1 MLINEFKKNKYYKI
15 VTYGCQMNENDSEKL
30 AGMLSTMGYAPI
42 EDEEKADV
50 IIFNTCSVRENAD
63 VKVFGNLGHYKPLK
77 KRNPNMILAVCGCM
91 MQQKEIVER
100 IKEKYPQVDL
110 VFGTHN
116 IHKFP
121 ELLVNARQSPRIV
134 IDVWEDG
141 GEIIESV
148 PMERKF
154 KHKAFVTIMYG
165 CNNFCSYCI
174 VPYTRGRERSRSPEK
189 IIEEVRALAQDGCKE
204 IILLGQNVNSYGKSL
219 EASIS
224 FAELLRKLNEI
235 DGIERIRFMT
245 SHPKDLSEELIL
257 AMKECEKV
265 CEHIHLPFQAGS
277 NDILRIMNRKYTKEK
292 YLNLIKKLKDAIP
305 QISITTDIIVGFP
318 GETEQDFQDTLDI
331 VKQVKFDSAFT
342 FLYSIRKE
350 TPAAKMKNQIP
361 DEIKHE
367 RFNRLLE
374 LQQSISGKENTLLKD
389 KIVEV
394 LVDGTSKNDEKKM
407 SGRTRSN
414 KIVNFIGDKGTIGNI
429 AQVKITDPHTWS
441 LNGVQIGYE
450 DSVK

>member
-1 MLINEFKKNKYYKI
+1 MLTNKNNKDKYYKI

-30 AGMLSTMGYAPI
+30 AGMLDSMGYTPI

-77 KRNPNMILAVCGCM
+77 KKNPNMILAVCGCM
-91 MQQKEIVER
+91 MQQKEIVEK
-100 IKEKYPQVDL
+100 IKTKYPQVDL

-121 ELLVNARQSPRIV
+121 ELLANAQQSPRIV

-148 PMERKF
+148 PVERKF
-154 KHKAFVTIMYG
+154 THKAFVTIMYG

-189 IIEEVRALAQDGCKE
+189 IIEEVAALAQDGCKE
-204 IILLGQNVNSYGKSL
+204 ITLLGQNVNSYGKTL
-219 EASIS
+219 ENPIT

-257 AMKECEKV
+257 AMKECKKV

-277 NDILRIMNRKYTKEK
+277 NDILKIMNRKYTKEK
-292 YLNLIKKLKDAIP
+292 YLELIKKLKDAIP
-305 QISITTDIIVGFP
+305 QIAITTDIIVGFP
-318 GETEQDFQDTLDI
+318 GETEEDFQNTLDI
-331 VKQVKFDSAFT
+331 VDQVKFDSAFT
-342 FLYSIRKE
+342 FLYSVRQG
-350 TPAAKMKNQIP
+350 TPAAKMENQIP

-374 LQQSISGKENTLLKD
+374 LQHSISGKENALLKGE
-389 KIVEV
+389 IVEV
-394 LVDGTSKNDEKKM
+394 LVDGISKNDEEKA
-407 SGRTRSN
+407 SGRTRTN
-414 KIVNFIGDKGTIGNI
+414 KLVNFIGDKEAIGKVV
-429 AQVKITDPHTWS
+429 QVKITAPHTWS

-450 DSVK
+450 NSVK